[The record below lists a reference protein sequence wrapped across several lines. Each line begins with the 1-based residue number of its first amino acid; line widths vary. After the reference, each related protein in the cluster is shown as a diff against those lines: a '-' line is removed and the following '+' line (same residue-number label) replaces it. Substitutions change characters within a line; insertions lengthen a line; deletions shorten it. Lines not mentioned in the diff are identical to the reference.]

1 MSGIATALVS
11 LITAIG
17 GSAFIYGVGRLV
29 RDVWVAKI
37 NAKAR
42 VEVARLRYG
51 YRLNG
56 GANRAE
62 E

>member
-1 MSGIATALVS
+1 MSAIAAL
-11 LITAIG
+11 LHILALP
-17 GSAFIYGVGRLV
+17 GVLLTVDGLRRLV

-51 YRLNG
+51 YRLRG
-56 GANRAE
+56 GVHRRR
-62 E
+62 